1 MFLICFVT
9 HINFMYLYISME
21 MHLICASTPRYVT
34 CPPDPSVKVDDLK
47 KLMTLNGFKCVGTCI
62 KVRVVMT
69 HG

>member
-1 MFLICFVT
+1 
-9 HINFMYLYISME
+9 ME